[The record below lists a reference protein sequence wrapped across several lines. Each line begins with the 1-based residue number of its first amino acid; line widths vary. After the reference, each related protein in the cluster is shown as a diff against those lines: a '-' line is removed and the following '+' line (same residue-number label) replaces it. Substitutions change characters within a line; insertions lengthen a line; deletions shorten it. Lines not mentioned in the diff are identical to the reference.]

1 MARASARPCTFIRP
15 VRRSG
20 RLLRAFYGNVLK
32 VAVWRVAAS
41 LAARRPRR
49 TGLGALHHP
58 APSLRH
64 PPRGWVEV
72 MNNPRTWQ
80 VWTDT
85 RVEAGPCH
93 AAPLTAAVQ
102 PFEQEAA
109 GVVKIPLHAPEV
121 ATDPIVL
128 DVALEMSNDIL
139 QHGFPPFDS
148 QLGEMHVQCLQLPT

>member
-1 MARASARPCTFIRP
+1 VTTLSLVQQLVALFE
-15 VRRSG
+15 
-20 RLLRAFYGNVLK
+20 AFYGNVLK

-58 APSLRH
+58 ATSLRH
-64 PPRGWVEV
+64 PRRGWVEV

-80 VWTDT
+80 IWTDT

-109 GVVKIPLHAPEV
+109 STLEPLFRPGRRAIARHKAPG
-121 ATDPIVL
+121 A
-128 DVALEMSNDIL
+128 SSRY
-139 QHGFPPFDS
+139 HKFPFS
-148 QLGEMHVQCLQLPT
+148 RLL